1 MARKYICRWCRE
13 KDTDDKMTIVKV
25 GKQNYRYHT
34 EKCYEEYLKD
44 KKFKEQES
52 KELDE
57 LVETIKKVHDIE
69 KIPRQFYPYLQ
80 DLRNGTELFGRI
92 GQKKSKEGYRYKT
105 IAETYLQCSD
115 KIEWAKLN
123 KNFKDTLSMLKYTY
137 AIIANNIDQVKKQM
151 DRAEENKMT
160 NKEVDQLIDYDIKA
174 ASYKPQDDEDELN
187 ISEFL

>member
-137 AIIANNIDQVKKQM
+137 AIITNNIDQVKKQM

>member
-1 MARKYICRWCRE
+1 
-13 KDTDDKMTIVKV
+13 MTIVKV

-44 KKFKEQES
+44 KKIKEQES

-57 LVETIKKVHDIE
+57 LVEVIKQIHDIE
-69 KIPRQFYPYLQ
+69 KIPKQFYPYLQ

-137 AIIANNIDQVKKQM
+137 AIITNNIDQVKKQM
-151 DRAEENKMT
+151 DRVEENKMT